1 MSNKS
6 LNKTIG
12 EVWNDEYVV
21 PLYQRNF
28 AWTDTQ
34 IGQLLQDIWDHA
46 PKTKEE
52 ANQCGNYY
60 LGSLVVLLRRD
71 GKYEIIDG
79 QQRLTALH
87 MICRYLGLLDRPRL
101 TYDSR
106 PAVERFLEELFASDW
121 KAFSDRCKKRI
132 ITKLRDWLK
141 HLTPL
146 KHSKSGLVPRK
157 NTHL

>member
-1 MSNKS
+1 MS
-6 LNKTIG
+6 LDKTIG

-52 ANQCGNYY
+52 VNQRGNYY
-60 LGSLVVLLRRD
+60 LGNLVILLRRD
-71 GKYEIIDG
+71 GKYEVIDG

-87 MICRYLGLLDRPRL
+87 MICRYLGLLNRPRL

-106 PAVERFLEELFASDW
+106 PAVERFLEELLHLIGRHSINGA
-121 KAFSDRCKKRI
+121 KKQI
-132 ITKLRDWLK
+132 ITRLLDWSK
-141 HLTPL
+141 HLTQL
-146 KHSKSGLVPRK
+146 KHTKSGMQTRT
-157 NTHL
+157 NTHH